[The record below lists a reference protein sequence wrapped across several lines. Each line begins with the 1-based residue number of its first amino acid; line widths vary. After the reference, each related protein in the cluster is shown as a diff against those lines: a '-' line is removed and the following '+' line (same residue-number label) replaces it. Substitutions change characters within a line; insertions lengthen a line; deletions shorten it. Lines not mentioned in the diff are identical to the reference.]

1 MLQKKHGTIFDTNR
15 DYHTGDFGNLP
26 VVENDESWT
35 VGYTIPAEIA
45 GLFDDSKYNVIN
57 PNQLY

>member
-35 VGYTIPAEIA
+35 VGYAVPGDIA
-45 GLFDDSKYNVIN
+45 GLFDESKHKVIIIF
-57 PNQLY
+57 